1 MRFHDT
7 LLSALHGLQGN
18 RTRSLLTTLG
28 VVIGVGSVVLM
39 VSIGTS
45 FQNYILSQI
54 ESFGGNTIDVF
65 PTGFEKFGQTLDS
78 IKEDDY
84 EAIMD
89 LSTVTSVAPVL
100 FIQDKVIRGTEEITP
115 MVFGTTEN
123 IFANYGFEIDR
134 GRILSNSDVQSAKAV
149 IVLAH
154 EAAKDLFGNKDPIGE
169 RVTIGAR
176 QFTVIGV
183 LKSVGS
189 LLLQDLDQTVFVP
202 YTIAKAV
209 TGQKYLDYIS
219 LQAAADDDLTRA
231 DLVSLLR
238 QRHQI
243 KNPEDNPDLDDF
255 RVRSAAQAAGV
266 ISQVTLGITLFLG
279 IVAGISL
286 LVGGIGIMNIMLV
299 AVTER
304 TKEIGLRKAVGA
316 KRRDILLQFLLE
328 AIMLTLTGGCI
339 GIAGSLVLSFLL
351 SQIAN
356 RFLGEFGFAFSLP
369 AIFLAL
375 LMATATGVAF
385 GLYPAKKAAGLQ
397 PIEAM
402 RYE

>member
-1 MRFHDT
+1 MFLSDT
-7 LLSALHGLQGN
+7 FLSALHGLQGN

>member
-78 IKEDDY
+78 IKEGDY
-84 EAIMD
+84 ESIMD
-89 LSTVTSVAPVL
+89 LSTVESVAPVV

-115 MVFGTTEN
+115 MVFGTTAN

-134 GRILSNSDVQSAKAV
+134 GRILSTGDVQSAKAV

-266 ISQVTLGITLFLG
+266 ISQVTLGITIFLG

-328 AIMLTLTGGCI
+328 AIMLTVTGGFI
-339 GIAGSLVLSFLL
+339 GIIGSLLIAFML

-356 RFLGEFGFAFSLP
+356 RFLGEFGFSFSFS

>member
-1 MRFHDT
+1 MLLSDT
-7 LLSALHGLQGN
+7 LLSALNGLRGN

-39 VSIGTS
+39 VSVGTS

-89 LSTVTSVAPVL
+89 LSTVKSVAPVV
-100 FIQDKVIRGTEEITP
+100 FIQDKVIHGTEEITP
-115 MVFGTTEN
+115 MVFGTTAN
-123 IFANYGFEIDR
+123 IFANYGFAIDR
-134 GRILSNSDVQSAKAV
+134 GRILSMSDVQSAKAV

-183 LKSVGS
+183 LQSVGS

-202 YTIAKAV
+202 YTIAKAI
-209 TGQKYLDYIS
+209 TGQKYLDYVS

-255 RVRSAAQAAGV
+255 RVRSAAQASEV
-266 ISQVTLGITLFLG
+266 ISQVTLGITIFLG

-328 AIMLTLTGGCI
+328 AIMLTLTGGFI
-339 GIAGSLVLSFLL
+339 GIAGSLVIAFML

-356 RFLGEFGFAFSLP
+356 RFLGEFGFAFSLS
-369 AIFLAL
+369 AVFLAL
-375 LMATATGVAF
+375 LMATATGVIF

>member
-1 MRFHDT
+1 MFLSDT
-7 LLSALHGLQGN
+7 FLSALHGLQGN

-39 VSIGTS
+39 VSVGTS

>member
-89 LSTVTSVAPVL
+89 LSTVTSIAPVL

>member
-1 MRFHDT
+1 MFLSDT
-7 LLSALHGLQGN
+7 FLSALHGLQGN

-39 VSIGTS
+39 VSVGTS

-266 ISQVTLGITLFLG
+266 ISQVTLGITIFLG

-328 AIMLTLTGGCI
+328 AIMLTVTGGFI
-339 GIAGSLVLSFLL
+339 GIIGSLLIAFML

-356 RFLGEFGFAFSLP
+356 RFLGEFGFSFSFS